1 MKIEKILKS
10 IPLPNLGGLAKV
22 GGDCAAAP
30 PLFFNSN
37 ISKDYK
43 Y

>member
-22 GGDCAAAP
+22 RGLRSS
-30 PLFFNSN
+30 PLINSK

>member
-22 GGDCAAAP
+22 RGGGCAAAS
-30 PLFFNSN
+30 LINSK

>member
-22 GGDCAAAP
+22 SKKGAAQQP
-30 PLFFNSN
+30 PF
-37 ISKDYK
+37 
-43 Y
+43 